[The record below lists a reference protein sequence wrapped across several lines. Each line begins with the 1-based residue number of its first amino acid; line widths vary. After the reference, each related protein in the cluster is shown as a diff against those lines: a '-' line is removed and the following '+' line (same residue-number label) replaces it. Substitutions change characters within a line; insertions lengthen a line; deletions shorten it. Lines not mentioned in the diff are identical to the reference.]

1 MKLTIENIGNVKN
14 AEIEINGISVI
25 AGQNGTGKSTIS
37 RSLFSIFSANYDV
50 IKKISNDR
58 TKAINDFLE
67 DYLSDIEMNRKNNSE
82 IGIARRI
89 VPSFLYTELTK
100 IISKNLLIFLDKNY
114 SEHNNESL
122 KKSIIES
129 INEFNKRNSKYFV
142 LNIKDLD
149 LNVLSENIKEI
160 LSQSD
165 QSIFNQILTAH
176 LTDEFHN
183 QINNIYDPLTG
194 LISLRIKDEQINV
207 EVNKNRATADKLINF
222 KTDVVYIDDA
232 AAIVENLFSTKFLNK
247 FSTKFLNE
255 FLNKIDLKL
264 YHNAHLME
272 QLRDERNNT
281 YTLRAKITDRLN
293 LVFNEINHIL
303 KTDIVNS
310 SEDEEDE
317 KKLNIINYSS
327 GMKTFYLIKSL
338 LENGV
343 IRENGTLILDEPEV
357 HLHPEWQLKFAEII
371 VLLQKEFGL
380 HILINSHSP
389 YLVEAIDIFSKKND
403 TNDSVKYY
411 LANSSIEDVTDSI
424 DKIYEQMYVPLNR
437 LEELAEDFDG
447 E

>member
-264 YHNAHLME
+264 DHNAHLIE

>member
-264 YHNAHLME
+264 DHNAHLME

-411 LANSSIEDVTDSI
+411 LVNSSIEDVTD
-424 DKIYEQMYVPLNR
+424 
-437 LEELAEDFDG
+437 
-447 E
+447 

>member
-1 MKLTIENIGNVKN
+1 MKLTLDNIGNVKY

-37 RSLFSIFSANYDV
+37 RSLFSIFSANYDL
-50 IKKISNDR
+50 INKISNDR
-58 TKAINDFLE
+58 MKAINNYLE
-67 DYLSDIEMNRKNNSE
+67 GYFSDIEINRKKSSE
-82 IGIARRI
+82 IGIVRRI
-89 VPSFLYTELTK
+89 NSSTFYTELIK
-100 IISKNLLIFLDKNY
+100 IISETLVTIFGQNY
-114 SEHNNESL
+114 SEHNYESI
-122 KKSIIES
+122 KDIIIDS

-142 LNIKDLD
+142 LNVEDVD
-149 LNVLSENIKEI
+149 LNVISENVKEI

-165 QSIFNQILTAH
+165 QSIFNQILTDH

-183 QINNIYDPLTG
+183 QINNIYNPLTG
-194 LISLRIKDEQINV
+194 IISLKIKDEQINV
-207 EVNKNRATADKLINF
+207 KINQNRATADKLINF
-222 KTDVVYIDDA
+222 RTDVVYIDDA
-232 AAIVENLFSTKFLNK
+232 AAIVDNK
-247 FSTKFLNE
+247 FSNKLLSNKF
-255 FLNKIDLKL
+255 FKKFFNKFDSLD
-264 YHNAHLME
+264 HNTHLME
-272 QLRDERNNT
+272 QLEDERNNT
-281 YTLRAKITDRLN
+281 YTLRAKTTDRLDS
-293 LVFNEINHIL
+293 VFNKINDTL
-303 KTDIVNS
+303 NTDIVNS

-338 LENGV
+338 IENGV

-389 YLVEAIDIFSKKND
+389 YLVEAIDIFSKKHGIN
-403 TNDSVKYY
+403 NSVKYY
-411 LANSSIEDVTDSI
+411 LAKNDIKDVTESI

-437 LEELAEDFDG
+437 LEELAEDFDD

>member
-1 MKLTIENIGNVKN
+1 MKLTIENIGNVKH

-58 TKAINDFLE
+58 TRAINDFLE

-82 IGIARRI
+82 IGIVRGI
-89 VPSFLYTELTK
+89 VPSFLYEELTK
-100 IISKNLLIFLDKNY
+100 IISENLLIFLNKNY

-122 KKSIIES
+122 KKSVIES

-142 LNIKDLD
+142 LNVEDLD
-149 LNVLSENIKEI
+149 LNVLSENVKEI

-165 QSIFNQILTAH
+165 QSIFNQILTDH

-183 QINNIYDPLTG
+183 QINNIYNPLTG
-194 LISLRIKDEQINV
+194 IISLRIKNEQINV

-232 AAIVENLFSTKFLNK
+232 AAIVENKFLNK
-247 FSTKFLNE
+247 F
-255 FLNKIDLKL
+255 LNKFNSKL
-264 YHNAHLME
+264 DHNTHLME
-272 QLRDERNNT
+272 QLGDERNNT

-303 KTDIVNS
+303 KTDSVNS

-411 LANSSIEDVTDSI
+411 LAKDYIEDVTDTI

>member
-247 FSTKFLNE
+247 
-255 FLNKIDLKL
+255 IDLKL
-264 YHNAHLME
+264 DHNAHLME

>member
-222 KTDVVYIDDA
+222 KTDVVYIDAA
-232 AAIVENLFSTKFLNK
+232 AAIVENL

-264 YHNAHLME
+264 DHNAHLME

>member
-264 YHNAHLME
+264 DHNAHLME

-380 HILINSHSP
+380 H
-389 YLVEAIDIFSKKND
+389 
-403 TNDSVKYY
+403 
-411 LANSSIEDVTDSI
+411 
-424 DKIYEQMYVPLNR
+424 
-437 LEELAEDFDG
+437 
-447 E
+447 

>member
-264 YHNAHLME
+264 DHTAHLME

>member
-1 MKLTIENIGNVKN
+1 MKLTIENIGNVKH

-58 TKAINDFLE
+58 TRAINDFLE

-82 IGIARRI
+82 IGIVRGI
-89 VPSFLYTELTK
+89 VPSFLYEELTK
-100 IISKNLLIFLDKNY
+100 IISENLLIFLNKNY

-122 KKSIIES
+122 KKSVIES

-142 LNIKDLD
+142 LNVEDLD
-149 LNVLSENIKEI
+149 LNVLSENVKEI

-165 QSIFNQILTAH
+165 QSIFNQILTDH

-183 QINNIYDPLTG
+183 QINNIYNPLTG
-194 LISLRIKDEQINV
+194 IISLRIKNEQINV

-232 AAIVENLFSTKFLNK
+232 AAIVENKFSNKFSNKFLNK
-247 FSTKFLNE
+247 F
-255 FLNKIDLKL
+255 LNKFNSKL
-264 YHNAHLME
+264 DHNTHLME
-272 QLRDERNNT
+272 QLGDERNNT

-303 KTDIVNS
+303 KTDSVNS

-411 LANSSIEDVTDSI
+411 LAKDYIEDVTDTI

-437 LEELAEDFDG
+437 LEELAEDFDS

>member
-1 MKLTIENIGNVKN
+1 
-14 AEIEINGISVI
+14 
-25 AGQNGTGKSTIS
+25 
-37 RSLFSIFSANYDV
+37 
-50 IKKISNDR
+50 
-58 TKAINDFLE
+58 
-67 DYLSDIEMNRKNNSE
+67 MNRKNNSE

-232 AAIVENLFSTKFLNK
+232 AAIVENLFSTKFLN
-247 FSTKFLNE
+247 E

-264 YHNAHLME
+264 DHNAHLME

>member
-183 QINNIYDPLTG
+183 QINKIYDPLTG

-264 YHNAHLME
+264 DHNAHLME

>member
-1 MKLTIENIGNVKN
+1 MKLTIENIGNVKS

-82 IGIARRI
+82 IGIVRRI

-100 IISKNLLIFLDKNY
+100 IISENLLIFLDKNY

-149 LNVLSENIKEI
+149 LNILSENIKEI

-165 QSIFNQILTAH
+165 QSIFNQILTDH

-232 AAIVENLFSTKFLNK
+232 AAIVENLFSNKFLNK
-247 FSTKFLNE
+247 FSNKFLNE
-255 FLNKIDLKL
+255 FLNKIDSKL
-264 YHNAHLME
+264 DHNAHLME

-303 KTDIVNS
+303 KTDSVNS

-411 LANSSIEDVTDSI
+411 LAKDYIEDVTDTI
-424 DKIYEQMYVPLNR
+424 DKMYEQMYVPLNR

>member
-247 FSTKFLNE
+247 FSTKFLN
-255 FLNKIDLKL
+255 KIDLKL
-264 YHNAHLME
+264 DHNAHLME

>member
-232 AAIVENLFSTKFLNK
+232 AAIVENK

-264 YHNAHLME
+264 DHNAHLME

>member
-264 YHNAHLME
+264 NHNAHLME